1 MAGSSS
7 RHGIHFLLRGSPPR
21 RDGMTRERE
30 RGREREVLP
39 YVFAG
44 KAHVGRSPERLSDSH
59 RPHAGSSKWELSRS
73 SGDDLAF

>member
-1 MAGSSS
+1 
-7 RHGIHFLLRGSPPR
+7 
-21 RDGMTRERE
+21 MTRERE
-30 RGREREVLP
+30 RERERSASLD
-39 YVFAG
+39 VFAG